1 MGPARPLQA
10 LKLLALLLV
19 PVLLWDF
26 SGWDLT
32 VARWFGG
39 ADGFSARNAFWA
51 ESLLHEGGRW
61 LSGLLL
67 LWVAVDAF
75 WPKAPTQPGPS
86 RVQRRWALLA
96 LILVILAVPALKR
109 LSLTSCPWSLAEFG
123 GVAQWVPHW
132 RLGVPDGGPGGCF
145 PSGHAVGSFLGFTV
159 LLWLWAPWRSQ
170 RPLLWAGL
178 CLGIGLGSLAAS
190 AGQWARGAHFVSHS
204 LWSAWLCALLGW
216 ALLYAFS
223 WRRAAEWVGAKKNP
237 VCTRQD
243 RVKTGAQGAGTRED
257 DWGI

>member
-75 WPKAPTQPGPS
+75 WPKAPTQWGGEKAPS
-86 RVQRRWALLA
+86 
-96 LILVILAVPALKR
+96 
-109 LSLTSCPWSLAEFG
+109 T
-123 GVAQWVPHW
+123 
-132 RLGVPDGGPGGCF
+132 
-145 PSGHAVGSFLGFTV
+145 
-159 LLWLWAPWRSQ
+159 
-170 RPLLWAGL
+170 
-178 CLGIGLGSLAAS
+178 
-190 AGQWARGAHFVSHS
+190 
-204 LWSAWLCALLGW
+204 
-216 ALLYAFS
+216 
-223 WRRAAEWVGAKKNP
+223 
-237 VCTRQD
+237 
-243 RVKTGAQGAGTRED
+243 
-257 DWGI
+257 